1 MKKTFAVLMII
12 TMIMCFMPAV
22 SFGATAQEDDWDVS
36 RSKTATE
43 MDSDYTSQ
51 VTLSLPSAEEPLSS
65 DIVFVLDTSDCVGET
80 MEEIIGTV
88 GQLKEAQEQTGADI
102 KVGVVVFKG
111 SALPMFGGKLVS
123 VASASE
129 ELEKMAEEV
138 AASGNKEEVVLKY
151 LNADDDFINKGSN
164 LHSGLMAA
172 KQLLDADTSVVGS
185 RKYVVAATDG
195 MTYYWNDAQGNV
207 YGIYSSSRA
216 NGEAYPSLLFYGWQ
230 EAYNIGSGYSLSED
244 INAGNW
250 DEYIAGIEDRMND
263 DYVVNVR

>member
-88 GQLKEAQEQTGADI
+88 GQLK
-102 KVGVVVFKG
+102 
-111 SALPMFGGKLVS
+111 
-123 VASASE
+123 
-129 ELEKMAEEV
+129 
-138 AASGNKEEVVLKY
+138 
-151 LNADDDFINKGSN
+151 
-164 LHSGLMAA
+164 
-172 KQLLDADTSVVGS
+172 
-185 RKYVVAATDG
+185 
-195 MTYYWNDAQGNV
+195 
-207 YGIYSSSRA
+207 
-216 NGEAYPSLLFYGWQ
+216 
-230 EAYNIGSGYSLSED
+230 
-244 INAGNW
+244 
-250 DEYIAGIEDRMND
+250 
-263 DYVVNVR
+263 